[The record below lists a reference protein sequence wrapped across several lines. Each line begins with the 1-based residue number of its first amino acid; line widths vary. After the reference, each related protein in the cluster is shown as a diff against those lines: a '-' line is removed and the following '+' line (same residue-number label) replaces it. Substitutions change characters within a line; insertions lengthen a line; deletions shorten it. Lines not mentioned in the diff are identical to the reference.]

1 MEFAVLQI
9 SVDGQGRE
17 CRVEC
22 NLTMARKENNA
33 PEPLTSKSGRP
44 ASFFSI
50 FISVTRST
58 VNVFTP
64 SHSFEVSSI
73 ALFPV
78 SRLNLSSI
86 SHYAS
91 STRSVDGIAHV
102 CFCIAT

>member
-44 ASFFSI
+44 ASFF
-50 FISVTRST
+50 
-58 VNVFTP
+58 NLHQC
-64 SHSFEVSSI
+64 HSFHRQRRHPKSLFRGFVNRS
-73 ALFPV
+73 FPV
-78 SRLNLSSI
+78 SRLNISSI
-86 SHYAS
+86 SYYAS
-91 STRSVDGIAHV
+91 SARSVDGIAHV